1 MKKPPSRLRHI
12 KDLQVS
18 ESENQSEVAEK
29 GENDRYQEARD
40 HSLRQCAV
48 LSVRLKISVDQEEN
62 AELKKITSD
71 TLNRIL
77 EGIDIHLKFR
87 HDNVMNVINNMEN
100 RVKLEMDSLQKVEL

>member
-1 MKKPPSRLRHI
+1 MKLNKLLIMVIQLLNFCRCH
-12 KDLQVS
+12 
-18 ESENQSEVAEK
+18 
-29 GENDRYQEARD
+29 
-40 HSLRQCAV
+40 
-48 LSVRLKISVDQEEN
+48 KISVDQEEN
-62 AELKKITSD
+62 AELQKITSD